1 MGTGVEREVKPAAQA
16 KVTTRDSG
24 SAASAGMGWLGL
36 GGWIELGLRLTLGGL
51 FVYSGGM
58 KLLDPAAFQSEIINF
73 NLVSHWFAGWVA
85 AYLPWLEVLCGAA
98 LVVRR
103 QLWGSLAI
111 LSGLMVLFIFF
122 VGSAWWRDLDV
133 TCGCFGASDTTTSY
147 PIWIGR
153 NILILCGLL
162 IIGWLSRAGPEGMPP
177 ARADR
182 G

>member
-1 MGTGVEREVKPAAQA
+1 MDTGVEGDMKSAAQTE
-16 KVTTRDSG
+16 VTTRTSG
-24 SAASAGMGWLGL
+24 SAGSAGMGWFGL
-36 GGWIELGLRLTLGGL
+36 EGWIELGLRLILGGL

-58 KLLDPAAFQSEIINF
+58 KLSDPAAFQSEIINF
-73 NLVSHWFAGWVA
+73 NLVPHWFAGWVA

-111 LSGLMVLFIFF
+111 LSALMVLFIFF
-122 VGSAWWRDLDV
+122 VGSAWWRGLDV
-133 TCGCFGASDTTTSY
+133 TCGCFGASDTATSY

-162 IIGWLSRAGPEGMPP
+162 IIGWLSRAGPGRNVPRP
-177 ARADR
+177 R
-182 G
+182 